1 MLANLQKRGEE
12 LARERAQEKLADM
25 AAQLRGQ
32 QPEASVA
39 LNGAQIVISGRGIA
53 KRWLT
58 SPALRFVTWGLR

>member
-39 LNGAQIVISGRGIA
+39 SNGAQIVISGRGIA

-58 SPALRFVTWGLR
+58 NPALRLLTWGLR